1 MTKQTELNLNTNVQ
15 TTEQKNQ
22 PSYEEFA
29 KYLNNQAQ
37 AIDQNKKAMDSI
49 DMQIAQLKMQKEQLN
64 KDNENRENSITNT
77 LDSLHMTEFSTDM
90 FKFKPRNYTPK
101 VIIDNKSMIPAK
113 YNKQRIVVSID
124 KVSIKKDLQAGT
136 TITGAHLEQTRS
148 TKITQ
153 LK

>member
-1 MTKQTELNLNTNVQ
+1 MFNHNKRLLLINTQ

-37 AIDQNKKAMDSI
+37 AIDQNKKTIDSI